1 MKKYIFIILW
11 LLIGAVLPSYGDES
25 VSIKLNNKG
34 HEKDTVSY
42 TDFCNIFI
50 ELSQE
55 YSGDRYKIAVKLENC
70 SYTNYKILCLFD
82 KSYLQKEL
90 KKMSIVYDKSFPGG
104 QSNRV
109 VEICKGASQTY
120 KLLPSDKA
128 LGSFYINA
136 DSCSLITYNLPVYI
150 AKEKKRFWDLFGKKR
165 TVLMQK
171 VEIKLNINVDLG
183 PDEEYVR
190 LLQTTDSLINEI
202 KVQKFCSNKNH
213 QGTPLKQ
220 LKEVYTQS
228 IEKLKE
234 EVKQIQDSLYKARNY
249 RYDSKEYN
257 QFTALCEKLDS
268 INLDNLVV
276 SSCNKDYRKRA
287 THTCKYCSLSIEEI
301 YSRLDKHYANLLNDS
316 DKKEQI
322 INDVEAL
329 YTCAQKNKKRKTG
342 SFMPKITKYYNR
354 FKSK

>member
-55 YSGDRYKIAVKLENC
+55 YSDNRYKIAVKLENY
-70 SYTNYKILCLFD
+70 SSTNYKILCLFD
-82 KSYLQKEL
+82 KPYLQKEL
-90 KKMSIVYDKSFPGG
+90 RKMSIVYDKSFPGG
-104 QSNRV
+104 RSDRE
-109 VEICKGASQTY
+109 VEACKGLSQNY
-120 KLLPSDKA
+120 KLLPSDEA

-150 AKEKKRFWDLFGKKR
+150 AKEKKRFGKLGKKR
-165 TVLMQK
+165 TVLIEK
-171 VEIKLNINVDLG
+171 RIIELNINVDLG

-220 LKEVYTQS
+220 LKEIYTQS
-228 IEKLKE
+228 IEKLKK
-234 EVKQIQDSLYKARNY
+234 EVRQIQDSLHEARNY
-249 RYDSKEYN
+249 RYESKEYK

-268 INLDNLVV
+268 INLDKLVV
-276 SSCNKDYRKRA
+276 GSCNNDHRKRA

-322 INDVEAL
+322 INDVEVL

-342 SFMPKITKYYNR
+342 SFMPKITKYYKR